1 MKKMENLKECVIKA
15 QAGDEASF
23 QQLYHAYHKKAFYIA
38 LKISNYCEADAQDIV
53 QDTFLEIHQSLRSLQ
68 KPENFKAWMIKIL
81 ISKCSHKFRD
91 NRDLFVEPEKFS
103 KMEGFVEH
111 RNYMLPENDLNNEE
125 EKKIVLRLVDQLK
138 PKQREVL
145 LLQYFEHM
153 SIKEMAEVLDIPE
166 GTVKTRIL
174 YAKSQLKE
182 LVEEYEASEGRRLGF
197 QADTL
202 GAVMTAAFL
211 SEYGQLSG
219 RKTIMKPHRLSQ
231 KAIHFAYAGCIAA
244 ASTFIIAAGFEF
256 YSMRNEAVTHTEIV
270 EKQQFRS
277 VIYRGVEITNCRDAY
292 YTLKEWAQNPER
304 MALRPLEEKAEIR
317 PVYESL
323 KSYQGVYYEKLVED
337 RWVEAFENQ

>member
-1 MKKMENLKECVIKA
+1 MENLKDCVIKA
-15 QAGDEASF
+15 QAGDETSF
-23 QQLYHAYHKKAFYIA
+23 QLLYQAYHKKAFYVA

-53 QDTFLEIHQSLRSLQ
+53 QDTFMEIHQSIKNLQ

-91 NRDLFVEPEKFS
+91 NRDLFVEPEKLG

-111 RNYMLPENDLNNEE
+111 RNYMIPENELNNEE
-125 EKKIVLRLVDQLK
+125 EKKVLLRLVDQLK
-138 PKQREVL
+138 PKQKEVL

-153 SIKEMAEVLDIPE
+153 SIKEMADVLDIPE
-166 GTVKTRIL
+166 GTVKTRIM

-182 LVEEYEASEGRRLGF
+182 LVEAYEAREGRRLGF

-202 GAVMTAAFL
+202 GAVLTAAFL
-211 SEYGQLSG
+211 SEYSKYSAGIV
-219 RKTIMKPHRLSQ
+219 TIKPKRFSQ
-231 KAIHFAYAGCIAA
+231 IAIHGVYAGCIAV
-244 ASTFIIAAGFEF
+244 ASAFVIAAGVDY
-256 YSMRNEAVTHTEIV
+256 YSMHNESSGNTNIV
-270 EKQQFRS
+270 EKQRFQA

-304 MALRPLEEKAEIR
+304 MALRPLAEKEEIR

-323 KSYQGVYYEKLVED
+323 KMYQGVYYEKLKED
-337 RWVEAFENQ
+337 HWVEAFENH